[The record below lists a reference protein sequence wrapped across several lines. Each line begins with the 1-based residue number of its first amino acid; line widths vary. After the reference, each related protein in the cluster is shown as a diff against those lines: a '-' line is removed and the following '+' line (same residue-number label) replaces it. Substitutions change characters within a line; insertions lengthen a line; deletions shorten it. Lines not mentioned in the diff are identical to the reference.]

1 MFNCGDR
8 VVCPPHGAAV
18 IEGQQDKWVLGEKRQ
33 YFIIKPFY
41 GQLTIMLP
49 VDRAVE
55 LGMREV
61 IDPSEIDGVL
71 AVLGTKSSDLPA
83 NWNQRFKENWRKLG
97 GGDILEVAEV
107 VRDLSSIEKIK
118 TLSAKE
124 KDLLRQARRTLI
136 SELVFARGVE
146 ESEAIRAIEAAL

>member
-55 LGMREV
+55 LGMRDV

>member
-1 MFNCGDR
+1 LFNCGDR

-55 LGMREV
+55 LGMRDV

>member
-1 MFNCGDR
+1 VFKSGDR

-18 IEGQQDKWVLGEKRQ
+18 IEGIQDKWVLGEKRQ

-41 GQLTIMLP
+41 GHITIMLP
-49 VDRAVE
+49 VDNAGE
-55 LGMREV
+55 LGLRNV
-61 IDPSEIDGVL
+61 IEPTEIDGVL
-71 AVLGTKSSDLPA
+71 AVLGDKCSDLPA

-97 GGDILEVAEV
+97 GGDIMEVAEV
-107 VRDLSSIEKIK
+107 VRDLSSIERSKA
-118 TLSAKE
+118 LSTKE
-124 KDLLRQARRTLI
+124 KDLLKQARRTLI

>member
-18 IEGQQDKWVLGEKRQ
+18 IERLQDKWVLGEKRQ

-49 VDRAVE
+49 VNRAVE
-55 LGMREV
+55 LGMRDV

>member
-71 AVLGTKSSDLPA
+71 AVLGTKSSNLPA

>member
-55 LGMREV
+55 LGMRGV

>member
-1 MFNCGDR
+1 
-8 VVCPPHGAAV
+8 
-18 IEGQQDKWVLGEKRQ
+18 
-33 YFIIKPFY
+33 
-41 GQLTIMLP
+41 MLP

-71 AVLGTKSSDLPA
+71 AVLGTKSSNLPA

>member
-18 IEGQQDKWVLGEKRQ
+18 IEDLQDKWVLGEKRH

-55 LGMREV
+55 LGMRDV

-71 AVLGTKSSDLPA
+71 TVLGTKSSDLPA